1 MYSHRRKTVNPL
13 GTAPSPVKGEAM
25 RNGVKKQFWLTEEE
39 AQDLKHKAEITG
51 LTEVAV
57 IRMLLKGYHPK
68 EKPDR
73 YFYDALRQLY
83 YFGNNLDRLLKKANS
98 LGFIDAPLLRQEIK
112 AWQTFRSDIER
123 KYLEPEKSNIKWK

>member
-1 MYSHRRKTVNPL
+1 M
-13 GTAPSPVKGEAM
+13 GTAPNPVKGEAM

-73 YFYDALRQLY
+73 FFYDALRQLY

-98 LGFIDAPLLRQEIK
+98 LNYIDAPLLRQEIK
-112 AWQTFRSDIER
+112 AWQTFRSDIE
-123 KYLEPEKSNIKWK
+123 KEYLEPEKSNIKWK

>member
-1 MYSHRRKTVNPL
+1 
-13 GTAPSPVKGEAM
+13 M

-112 AWQTFRSDIER
+112 AWQTFRSDIENE
-123 KYLEPEKSNIKWK
+123 YLEPEKSNTKWK